1 MYKEIL
7 KSIENVAIWP
17 QISLIIFFSFF
28 VLLLWNVLTADK
40 KFISYMEKM
49 PLNPDALSSG
59 DKEVKSGLDVKV
71 SNTKTQTDVHHEK

>member
-7 KSIENVAIWP
+7 KNIENVAIWP
-17 QISLIIFFSFF
+17 EISLIIFFSFF

-49 PLNPDALSSG
+49 PLNPDAFASNN
-59 DKEVKSGLDVKV
+59 EAESGLDVKV
-71 SNTKTQTDVHHEK
+71 SNTKTQTDMHHEK